1 MSSSYGSQRPSM
13 RQVVMRRAAPR
24 SARPTGR
31 NRGAR
36 LLVAVAM
43 AAFALISFFGSQV
56 YNPVTGEDQYI
67 NITQEQEIA
76 LGFQAAP
83 EMARQFGGEEPDA
96 EAQAVVDFVGERL
109 VQNSIAGQ
117 TDYPFEFT
125 LLADDQTVN
134 AFALPGGPI
143 FVTDALFS
151 RLQTEGQLAGVL
163 GHEIGHVVGRH
174 GAERIAQQELQ
185 QGLTGALVM
194 ATYDPN
200 DPGTQRTTQVALL
213 IGQLVTM
220 QYGRDDEL
228 QSDMLGV
235 RFMAKAGYDPRAMI
249 SVMEILAVAGGGQET
264 PEFFSTHPNPDNRI
278 QRIEEAI
285 RALYPDGVPDGLI
298 Q

>member
-1 MSSSYGSQRPSM
+1 MSSRYSSSISQR
-13 RQVVMRRAAPR
+13 VVQRATPR
-24 SARPTGR
+24 AARPTGR
-31 NRGAR
+31 NRGGR
-36 LLVAVAM
+36 FLVALAM
-43 AAFALISFFGSQV
+43 AAFALISYFGSKV

-83 EMARQFGGEEPDA
+83 EMAQQFGGEEPDA
-96 EAQAVVDFVGERL
+96 EAQAIVDTVGERL
-109 VQNSIAGQ
+109 VRESAAGS
-117 TDYPFEFT
+117 TDYPFEFA
-125 LLADDQTVN
+125 LLADDQTIN
-134 AFALPGGPI
+134 AFALPGGPVFI
-143 FVTDALFS
+143 TDALFD

-200 DPGTQRTTQVALL
+200 DPSTQRTAQVALL
-213 IGQLVTM
+213 IGQLITL

-228 QSDMLGV
+228 QADALGV
-235 RFMAKAGYDPRAMI
+235 RFMAEAGYDPRAMI
-249 SVMEILAVAGGGQET
+249 GVMEILAAAGGGQET

-278 QRIEEAI
+278 ERIEAAI
-285 RALYPDGVPDGLI
+285 QAVYPNGVPDGLI